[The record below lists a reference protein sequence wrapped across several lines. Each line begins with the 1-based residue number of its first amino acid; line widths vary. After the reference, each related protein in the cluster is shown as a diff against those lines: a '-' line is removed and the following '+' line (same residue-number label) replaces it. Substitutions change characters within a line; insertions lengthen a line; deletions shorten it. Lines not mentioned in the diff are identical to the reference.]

1 MSHEK
6 YVKSMNEEL
15 ELYSEELSSEMNYS
29 DVGISSCFGTLACF
43 GSAGTSFGTASTGGC
58 ASG

>member
-1 MSHEK
+1 MLQEK
-6 YVKSMNEEL
+6 YAKSMNEEL

-29 DVGISSCFGTLACF
+29 DVGINSCFGTLACF
-43 GSAGTSFGTASTGGC
+43 ASAGSCFGTASTGGC